1 MGCWWLNRVIKE
13 VVSGDSYGKEGE
25 NLLSFLWLW
34 VGKVDSLSIE
44 SGVLHGNGVWLLQS
58 VAVETTGG
66 CAAPTP
72 IMEVSASLVASAAL
86 AGLSPDP
93 WEVAA
98 AGL

>member
-1 MGCWWLNRVIKE
+1 MALGWKGRFPEHRVRSASRKW
-13 VVSGDSYGKEGE
+13 GLAAAG
-25 NLLSFLWLW
+25 
-34 VGKVDSLSIE
+34 
-44 SGVLHGNGVWLLQS
+44 

-72 IMEVSASLVASAAL
+72 IMEVLASLVASAAL
-86 AGLSPDP
+86 ADP